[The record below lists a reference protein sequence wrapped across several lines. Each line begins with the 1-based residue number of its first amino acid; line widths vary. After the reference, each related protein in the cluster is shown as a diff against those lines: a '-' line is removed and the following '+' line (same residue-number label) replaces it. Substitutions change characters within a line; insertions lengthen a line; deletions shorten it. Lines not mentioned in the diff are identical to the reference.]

1 MRRGHATAPALPA
14 GGSDATRTFPPAA
27 DGGPYA
33 EGTAHADT
41 AEGDRGAEDSSDETA
56 GVGAR
61 QLARQKVEHGLG
73 RLLPGAALGFL
84 GVFFGTRY
92 LWWRLET
99 LPETGWLGI
108 GFYAVEVAHVAAF
121 VLLVPMLVRIRRKG
135 SRPRPQGPP
144 TGTLD
149 VFIPVCG
156 EPVDLVERTLQ
167 AALAIEYPHRT
178 YLLNDGRLAG
188 KPNWRDVERLA
199 DRYGVECLTR
209 RAGRPGKAGNLNH
222 GLARSDGEFVLA
234 VDADHRVSPDA
245 ATQTLG
251 YFADPGIAFVCTPQ
265 NFRLEGGDHLHNREL
280 FFYWGIQPARDA
292 DGCAFSCG
300 NGVVYRRAA
309 LREIG
314 GFSEWNLVEDL
325 HTSYELHAKG
335 WRSVYHRRP
344 LSLGEAPQKPAAFA
358 KQRLTW
364 ATDGLRLLLWDS
376 PVVKPGLGLADR
388 LHYLHDTGHYFLTC
402 LHVLFAA
409 GPLLYIFW
417 GQSVMRIDS
426 VAEYAW
432 QIAPF
437 LVAVFATLAAYSG
450 WRGMLGAVQNI
461 LFLGPVALVA
471 LFRARTLSRRRLF
484 SGVTPKT
491 RQPWFSL
498 LLTPQAVLLAGLTAA
513 VVTVL
518 LSPRRSDLALAGFW
532 AAWMAL
538 LLAGPLLTSPRPLA
552 RWARAV
558 TRGALVSCM
567 VGFAGLSATAA
578 GAPPPSALLVGGP
591 AGAAMP
597 AEATQ
602 GPARAMPVDGRGADD
617 AAVDE
622 GPRGRHGVTAFPCPT
637 DSPRRLGVPER
648 GAYLGAFNE
657 RLNHGDRGLAR
668 WESRTGVDVAISHWY
683 QHWRSG
689 HSEFQR
695 EWLERTR
702 AQGAVPMIS
711 WEPWE
716 KPQGSMQ
723 DAEQPEMRLAR
734 IARGDFDGYV
744 RDWARQAAAYGEPLL
759 LRPMHEMNGRWY
771 PWSVGV
777 NDNSAAD
784 FVAAWRY
791 LHEVFEEAGAH
802 NVSWVWSVNTFHGL
816 DTGLDDVEEYY
827 PGGDVVDWVG
837 VSAFNW
843 GSSEWSSWARFEEA
857 HGDTLEDLAAF
868 DKPLMVAEIGTV
880 EQGGD
885 EAVWTNEALK
895 SLASRSAVKAVVWFD
910 RDYPGPPDF
919 RLGHEEADV
928 VERRARAT
936 SHWLA
941 EPAVVERN
949 DHAERGDGADRRP
962 RPTCGTG

>member
-1 MRRGHATAPALPA
+1 MRRGHAPAPALPA
-14 GGSDATRTFPPAA
+14 GGADATRALPSAT
-27 DGGPYA
+27 DEGPHA
-33 EGTAHADT
+33 EG
-41 AEGDRGAEDSSDETA
+41 AEGDRGAEEPSGETA

-61 QLARQKVEHGLG
+61 QLARQNVEHGLG
-73 RLLPGAALGFL
+73 RLLLGGGLGFL
-84 GVFFGTRY
+84 AAFLGARY

-99 LPETGWLGI
+99 LPGTGWLGV
-108 GFYAVEVAHVAAF
+108 GFYAVEVAHVVAF
-121 VLLVPMLVRIRRKG
+121 ALLVPLLVRIRRKPG
-135 SRPRPQGPP
+135 RSRAQGPP

-149 VFIPVCG
+149 VVIPVCG
-156 EPVDLVERTLQ
+156 EPVDLVERTLW
-167 AALAIEYPHRT
+167 AAQAIEYPHRT

-188 KPNWRDVERLA
+188 KANWRDVERLA

-209 RAGRPGKAGNLNH
+209 RSGRPGKAGNLNH
-222 GLARSDGEFVLA
+222 GLAHSDGEFVLV
-234 VDADHRVSPDA
+234 VDADHRVSRDA

-251 YFADPGIAFVCTPQ
+251 YFADPRIAFVCTPQ
-265 NFRLEGGDHLHNREL
+265 SFRLDGGDHLHNREL

-300 NGVVYRRAA
+300 NGTVYRRAA
-309 LREIG
+309 LRGIG

-325 HTSYELHAKG
+325 HTSYELHAEG

-344 LSLGEAPQKPAAFA
+344 LSVGEAPQKPAAFV

-376 PVVKPGLGLADR
+376 PLVKPGLGLIDR
-388 LHYLHDTGHYFLTC
+388 LHYLHNTGHYVLAC
-402 LHVLFAA
+402 LHLLFAA

-426 VAEYAW
+426 VAEYAG

-450 WRGMLGAVQNI
+450 WRGMFGTVQNI

-484 SGVTPKT
+484 SGVTPKAH
-491 RQPWFSL
+491 QPWFSL
-498 LLTPQAVLLAGLTAA
+498 LLTPQAVLLVGLTAA
-513 VVTVL
+513 VATVL

-538 LLAGPLLTSPRPLA
+538 LLAGPLLTWPRPLA

-567 VGFAGLSATAA
+567 VGLAGLSAVAA
-578 GAPPPSALLVGGP
+578 GAPLPSALLVGGP
-591 AGAAMP
+591 AGAATSAEVAQGAAP
-597 AEATQ
+597 ALPGDGG
-602 GPARAMPVDGRGADD
+602 GPGD

-622 GPRGRHGVTAFPCPT
+622 GPRGRRGVAAVPCSTEPLRT
-637 DSPRRLGVPER
+637 LDVPDK

-657 RLNHGDRGLAR
+657 QLNDGDRGLER
-668 WESRTGVDVAISHWY
+668 WEARTGVDVAISHWY
-683 QHWRSG
+683 QQWRSG
-689 HSEFQR
+689 YSEFR
-695 EWLERTR
+695 TEWLERTR

-711 WEPWE
+711 WEPWQ
-716 KPQGSMQ
+716 KPQGRMR

-734 IARGDFDGYV
+734 LARGDFDSYI
-744 RDWARQAAAYGEPLL
+744 RDWARQAAAYGGPLL

-777 NDNSAAD
+777 NDNGAAD
-784 FVAAWRY
+784 FVAAWRH
-791 LHEVFEEAGAH
+791 LHDVFEEAGAA

-843 GSSEWSSWARFEEA
+843 GGSSEWSSWYRFEEA
-857 HGDTLEDLAAF
+857 HGDTLEALGAF

-910 RDYPGPPDF
+910 RGYPGPPDF
-919 RLGHEEADV
+919 RLGDEEADV
-928 VERRARAT
+928 VERRARST

-941 EPAVVERN
+941 EPAVVQRN
-949 DHAERGDGADRRP
+949 EGADRGDGGDRRP